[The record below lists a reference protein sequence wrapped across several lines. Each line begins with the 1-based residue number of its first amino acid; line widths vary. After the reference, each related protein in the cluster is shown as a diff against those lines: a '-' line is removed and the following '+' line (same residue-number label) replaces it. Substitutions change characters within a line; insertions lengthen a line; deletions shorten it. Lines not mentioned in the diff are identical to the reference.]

1 MKNTWNGSW
10 QLKYGQNMFINK
22 KVDDYLQKPYC
33 IKPKKGNCIKY
44 SSLNMDALMYL
55 QKI

>member
-1 MKNTWNGSW
+1 
-10 QLKYGQNMFINK
+10 MFINK

-33 IKPKKGNCIKY
+33 IKPKKGNGIKY

>member
-1 MKNTWNGSW
+1 
-10 QLKYGQNMFINK
+10 MFINK

-33 IKPKKGNCIKY
+33 IKPKKGNGIKY

-55 QKI
+55 QKIKMVQNNGTPKKKEK